1 MCFSS
6 DQRPPLPPRSSEVGD
21 HGSVVLTA
29 ADGNRFA
36 AYDAVPVTRRGAS
49 LVLLPDIR
57 GMHAFYTDLALGFAT
72 AGIDT
77 VALDPFGRT
86 AGLTARDDDF
96 DYLPHAKALEPGQV
110 LADARAA
117 AARLR
122 ERSDD
127 PVFTLGFCMFGGHSW
142 RLASTDLGAAG
153 CMGFYGRPSTAADV
167 VDQMPAPCCCSWPAT
182 TGDLAAGE
190 RRLRPGAHRRG
201 QGAQDGDLRRGAALV
216 LRPQL
221 RAVGAGL
228 RRRLAGDARLRRR
241 LPLRPPP
248 RARRGGAGTG
258 AGLRRG
264 CSPTAGWA
272 RAPCRRSRGARRGR
286 MPGSRARPSC
296 VRRGG

>member
-6 DQRPPLPPRSSEVGD
+6 DQRPPLPPQSSEVGD
-21 HGSVVLTA
+21 HGAVVLTA

-57 GMHAFYTDLALGFAT
+57 GMHDFYTDLALGFAT

-77 VALDPFGRT
+77 VALDPYGRT

-96 DYLPHAKALEPGQV
+96 DYLPHAKALGPSQV

-142 RLASTDLGAAG
+142 RLASTDLGAGG

-167 VDQMPAPCCCSWPAT
+167 VDQMRAPLLLLVA
-182 TGDLAAGE
+182 GDDKGTSPEENAAFDQALTDAGKE
-190 RRLRPGAHRRG
+190 HKTVIYDGAPHSFFDRSYGQWEQACADAWQEMLGFVDAHR
-201 QGAQDGDLRRGAALV
+201 
-216 LRPQL
+216 
-221 RAVGAGL
+221 
-228 RRRLAGDARLRRR
+228 
-241 LPLRPPP
+241 
-248 RARRGGAGTG
+248 
-258 AGLRRG
+258 
-264 CSPTAGWA
+264 
-272 RAPCRRSRGARRGR
+272 
-286 MPGSRARPSC
+286 
-296 VRRGG
+296 